1 MRYVRCF
8 DKLDMT
14 DTLKSVQIRTI
25 CVICGFPDKFII
37 FLRMYLII
45 FRIANL

>member
-1 MRYVRCF
+1 MRYVRCL

-25 CVICGFPDKFII
+25 CVICGSPDKLSFN
-37 FLRMYLII
+37 FVYYGE
-45 FRIANL
+45 